1 MKIDISKYNLED
13 FRILETNIA
22 GEKCYLINPNH
33 INTKWT
39 KENLIFRSSM
49 WNSNWEPI
57 SLSFKKFFNW
67 EEQTEM
73 IPKPNSLKEAKCIE
87 KIDGSTL
94 IVSKYKGELIIRTRG
109 TTSAYNL
116 ENGNEIDFLKQKY
129 PNCFNF
135 TNENQTY
142 IYEWVSPVNKIVINY
157 GDDPDIYLTA
167 VINHSDYSMVKQSD
181 LDKIALTLGVKRPK
195 VFSFK
200 SIDDMVYLI
209 DNLKGQE
216 GICVYFKNE
225 QEIKKVKSAWYLT
238 LHRMKT
244 ELGSFERVV
253 DLYFVINKPDYNT
266 YYQYVVDNFDYELA
280 ESCKSH
286 ISRICDGMKE
296 VNKIVKAMKEKADEV
311 RGLTR
316 KEAAAI
322 ILSDYGVTNR
332 SGMVFSLLD
341 NKPLQ
346 DKDYKRLLFQ
356 VTKM

>member
-1 MKIDISKYNLED
+1 
-13 FRILETNIA
+13 
-22 GEKCYLINPNH
+22 
-33 INTKWT
+33 
-39 KENLIFRSSM
+39 
-49 WNSNWEPI
+49 
-57 SLSFKKFFNW
+57 
-67 EEQTEM
+67 
-73 IPKPNSLKEAKCIE
+73 
-87 KIDGSTL
+87 
-94 IVSKYKGELIIRTRG
+94 
-109 TTSAYNL
+109 
-116 ENGNEIDFLKQKY
+116 
-129 PNCFNF
+129 
-135 TNENQTY
+135 
-142 IYEWVSPVNKIVINY
+142 
-157 GDDPDIYLTA
+157 
-167 VINHSDYSMVKQSD
+167 
-181 LDKIALTLGVKRPK
+181 
-195 VFSFK
+195 
-200 SIDDMVYLI
+200 
-209 DNLKGQE
+209 
-216 GICVYFKNE
+216 
-225 QEIKKVKSAWYLT
+225 
-238 LHRMKT
+238 MKT